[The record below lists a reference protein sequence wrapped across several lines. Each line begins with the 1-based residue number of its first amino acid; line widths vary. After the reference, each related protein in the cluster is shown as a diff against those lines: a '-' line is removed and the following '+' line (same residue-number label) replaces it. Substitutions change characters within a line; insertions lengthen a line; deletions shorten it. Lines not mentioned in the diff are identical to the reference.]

1 MDLMEEWTSFIA
13 RRVRQ
18 DARTMH
24 EMLHS
29 RDPAQVQKIQSA
41 FFQRAVDEYQQEAAR
56 LNAILRNTIHLN
68 VEPDGQAANP
78 APEENRK
85 VDAA

>member
-18 DARTMH
+18 DARIRH

-56 LNAILRNTIHLN
+56 LNAISRNTSHLN
-68 VEPDGQAANP
+68 VEPDGQATNP